1 MVSLLISMQS
11 AAWGDWARPS
21 SRNRAG
27 LGGFGLLNYRNR
39 RNPAFGASHIFKHS
53 VQELVMRLPRFAL
66 LLILAVFVSLGTLLG
81 LYADWLWFLSV
92 GYGSVFSTM
101 LLTSVGLGVAAFL
114 VSFGFLYGNVRVARS
129 RALGHVTGK
138 GGRKAKAK
146 VPAPRGPAG
155 GILLACCLLFSL
167 MIGLAFSGWD
177 VVLKFLNGASFGTA
191 DPVFG
196 MDIGFYMFSL
206 PLYWHAFSFALV
218 VLAAGLLAAFI
229 TYLAY
234 SARVR
239 SEMEPWEGEGS
250 PRIGLPS
257 YSVDMQAVKSRSLP
271 QMSVLF
277 FLLFLVMGSGFWL
290 AQYGILFSTAGVVKG
305 AGYTDLNV
313 GLPFIYLLSI
323 LSVVVAFV
331 FLANMRM
338 NRWRLSLEALAVFA
352 AVAVI
357 GLVAVGVVQGFV
369 VKPDEFNMERPY
381 LERNIQA
388 TLEAY
393 GLGSVEERAFPLE
406 YSLTAADIERNDA
419 TISNVRLWDWR
430 PLGKTYQQLQ
440 LFRTYYEFPDID
452 IDRYQFDGTYKQVML
467 SAREM
472 NTDNLASNART
483 WVNTHL
489 VFTHGYGIVMNPV
502 DRVTSEGLPE
512 FFVKDIP
519 PKSDYMNITVPGIY
533 YGQERLDY
541 AVVKTTTEELDY
553 PMGDQNVFASYEGSG
568 GVSIGDLGSRLAF
581 AAKAGS
587 IELLVSNSLTPES
600 RILLYRNVDERVR
613 EIAPFLMYDS
623 DPYIVA
629 DEGRLF
635 WIMDGYTASDSYPYS
650 ERTPI
655 GRWQE
660 INYIRNSVKVVV
672 DAYNGNV
679 SFYVIDGSDPV
690 IRTYMGIFPE
700 LFRSFSEMPEGLK
713 EHLRYPEGLFIIQKE
728 VYSVY
733 HMRNPNVFYNK
744 EDVWVTPYEILQE
757 SKQEMIPY
765 YLVMKLPGEESEE
778 FILLMPFTPRGK
790 DNLVAWMAAKSD
802 FPNYGNIT
810 VFAFSKQELA
820 YGPLQIEAR
829 IDQDTEISQQFTL
842 WSQSGSSVFR
852 GNTLVIPI
860 ENSILYVEPIYLEAT
875 EQGTLPELKRVIVA
889 YGNRVTMKPTLGEA
903 ISEIF
908 GTQAPQPP
916 PGQPPE
922 TPEETLQRITEL
934 YQSAQEALTSGDLGL
949 YAQYMGQIG
958 ELLGIG

>member
-1 MVSLLISMQS
+1 M
-11 AAWGDWARPS
+11 
-21 SRNRAG
+21 
-27 LGGFGLLNYRNR
+27 
-39 RNPAFGASHIFKHS
+39 KT
-53 VQELVMRLPRFAL
+53 VQVVLV
-66 LLILAVFVSLGTLLG
+66 LILAVFVSLGSLLG

-92 GYGSVFSTM
+92 GYGGAFSTM
-101 LLTSVGLGVAAFL
+101 VLTAIGLGAAAFL
-114 VSFGFLYGNVRVARS
+114 VSFAFIYANLRIARR
-129 RALGHVTGK
+129 RALGK
-138 GGRKAKAK
+138 AGRKAAKAK
-146 VPAPRGPAG
+146 GPKD
-155 GILLACCLLFSL
+155 GILLVLCLLLSL
-167 MIGLAFSGWD
+167 TIGMAFSGWD
-177 VVLKFLNGASFGTA
+177 VVLKYLNGVGFGVS

-196 MDIGFYMFSL
+196 MDIGFYMFTL
-206 PLYWHAFSFALV
+206 PLYWHAFSFAFS
-218 VLAAGLLAAFI
+218 LLTSAIIVSFAS
-229 TYLAY
+229 YLAY
-234 SARVR
+234 SARTR
-239 SEMEPWEGEGS
+239 KEADADDFSA
-250 PRIGLPS
+250 PRIPPFFSIDIRG
-257 YSVDMQAVKSRSLP
+257 MNARSLSH
-271 QMSVLF
+271 MSLLF
-277 FLLFLVMGSGFWL
+277 FLLFLVAGFGFWL
-290 AQYGILFSTAGVVKG
+290 SQYGILFSTAGVVKG

-313 GLPFIYLLSI
+313 SLPLIYLLSI
-323 LSVVVAFV
+323 LAVVTAVV
-331 FLANMRM
+331 FLANIRMR
-338 NRWRLSLEALAVFA
+338 RWRLSLEALAVFA
-352 AVAVI
+352 AVAVA
-357 GLVAVGVVQGFV
+357 GLVVSGAVQGFV
-369 VKPDEFNMERPY
+369 VKPDEFNMEKPY
-381 LERNIQA
+381 LERNIQG
-388 TLEAY
+388 TLAAY
-393 GLGSVEERAFPLE
+393 GLDSVEEKAFPLE
-406 YSLTAADIERNDA
+406 YNLTAADIEKNSA
-419 TISNVRLWDWR
+419 TIGNVRLWDWR

-452 IDRYQFDGTYKQVML
+452 IDRYLFDGVYKQVML

-533 YGQERLDY
+533 YGQENLDY

-553 PMGDQNVFASYEGSG
+553 PMGDQNMFASYEGTG
-568 GVSIGDLGSRLAF
+568 GVGIGDPGSRLAF
-581 AAKAGS
+581 AAKTGS
-587 IELLVSNSLTPES
+587 IELLVSNSITPES

-613 EIAPFLMYDS
+613 KIAPFLMYDS

-629 DEGRLF
+629 YGGRLF
-635 WIMDGYTASDSYPYS
+635 WIIDGYTFSDSYPYS
-650 ERTPI
+650 ERTRT
-655 GRWQE
+655 GWRE
-660 INYIRNSVKVVV
+660 SINYIRNSVKVVV

-679 SFYVIDGSDPV
+679 TYYVIDSSDPV
-690 IRTYMGIFPE
+690 IRTYMNIFPD
-700 LFRSFSEMPEGLK
+700 LFRDFSEMPEGMK
-713 EHLRYPEGLFIIQKE
+713 GHIRYPEDMFTIQKE
-728 VYSVY
+728 IYSTY

-744 EDVWVTPYEILQE
+744 EDVWVTPFEILQE

-765 YLVMKLPGEESEE
+765 YLVMKLPGQENEE

-860 ENSILYVEPIYLEAT
+860 EDSILYVEPIYLEAT

-889 YGNRVTMKPTLGEA
+889 YGNRVTMKETLGEA

-922 TPEETLQRITEL
+922 TPEEKLEKIKEL
-934 YQSAQEALTSGDLGL
+934 YQKAQEALTSGDLGL
-949 YAQYMGQIG
+949 YAQYIDQIG
-958 ELLGIG
+958 EILRIG